1 MITALIKTSEIMNSL
16 ATTYNTVEE
25 QCYNIKSTLIYVHKQ
40 EELYI
45 IALDYRRVQY
55 NMFIAQKTQHIGTI
69 SGAENIAKMMD
80 YLLCYDDI
88 EVPKDL
94 KFNFSIKRNGKLDIF
109 EENFWGE
116 FKKNFPKT

>member
-25 QCYNIKSTLIYVHKQ
+25 QCYNIKSTLIYVQKEQ
-40 EELYI
+40 ELYI

-55 NMFIAQKTQHIGTI
+55 NMFIVKKTQHIGTI

-80 YLLCYDDI
+80 YLLCYDSID
-88 EVPKDL
+88 VPQNL

-109 EENFWGE
+109 EDNFWGE
-116 FKKNFPKT
+116 FKKNFPK

>member
-25 QCYNIKSTLIYVHKQ
+25 QCYNIKSTLIYVQKEQ
-40 EELYI
+40 ELYI

-55 NMFIAQKTQHIGTI
+55 NMFIVQKTQHIGTI

-80 YLLCYDDI
+80 YLLCYDSID
-88 EVPKDL
+88 VPQNL

-109 EENFWGE
+109 EDNFWGE
-116 FKKNFPKT
+116 FKKNFPK